1 MQRLVFVSRLFFGV
15 VLVISGFVKSI
26 DPLGTTYK
34 LQDFFTAFR
43 VEWLFPAALP
53 FAVLLSS
60 LEFFVG
66 FAFLLGLKLRITAP
80 VGFIMMVIFTPA
92 TLYIA
97 LTDPVPHCG
106 CFGDAMILTNWET
119 FYKNM
124 LLFAAAAVVFLK
136 REKIRPFSSHVP
148 DGYLALF
155 AGVFIVTLS
164 LYCLT
169 YLPLMDFRPWKI
181 GNDIGAYISSEQGP
195 SANVQLVFKNR
206 KTGAVEKYPAD
217 DYPWD
222 DPEWTDVWEYEASIQ
237 EADELRR
244 TESPIENFIIVD
256 ASGEDLTEPIINS
269 SGYQYLVVAY
279 DLHTTNKGAFYD
291 RVNPLAENA
300 MAHGYP
306 FLVLT
311 ASSYETIDAF
321 RERQNAAYPFYQS
334 DERELKTI
342 IRSNPGLVLLKDGVV
357 MGKWPHSRIPSS
369 VSEK

>member
-1 MQRLVFVSRLFFGV
+1 MQLLVFVSRLFFGV
-15 VLVISGFVKSI
+15 VFILSGFVKSI

-43 VEWLFPAALP
+43 LEWLFPAALP
-53 FAVLLSS
+53 FAVFLSS
-60 LEFFVG
+60 LEFLVG
-66 FAFLLGLKLRITAP
+66 FAFLLGLKPRIIAP

-106 CFGDAMILTNWET
+106 CFGDAIILTNWET
-119 FYKNM
+119 FYKNI
-124 LLFAAAAVVFLK
+124 LLLAAAAVVFFN
-136 REKIRPFSSHVP
+136 REKIRLFSSHAT
-148 DGYLALF
+148 DGYRALF
-155 AGVFIVTLS
+155 AGVFIVSLS

-181 GNDIGAYISSEQGP
+181 GNDVSAYISAEQGP
-195 SANVQLVFKNR
+195 SPEVDLVFKNR
-206 KTGAVEKYPAD
+206 KTGAVKKYPAD

-222 DPEWTDVWEYEASIQ
+222 DPEWTDVWEYEARIQ
-237 EADELRR
+237 EAGEFRR

-256 ASGEDLTEPIINS
+256 ASGEDITEPIINR

-279 DLHTTNKGAFYD
+279 DLHTTNQSAFYD

-300 MAHGYP
+300 MEHGYP
-306 FLVLT
+306 FLVFT

-334 DERELKTI
+334 DERALKTI

-357 MGKWPHSRIPSS
+357 MGKWPQRRIPSS
-369 VSEK
+369 LFEK